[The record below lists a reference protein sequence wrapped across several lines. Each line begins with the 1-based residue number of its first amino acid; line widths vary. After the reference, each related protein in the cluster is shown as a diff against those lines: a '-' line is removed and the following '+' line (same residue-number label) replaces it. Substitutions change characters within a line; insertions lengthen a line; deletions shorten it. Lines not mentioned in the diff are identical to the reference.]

1 MVAPASPLLVPSEP
15 VAPATE
21 AAPPVADVRVRGLRR
36 LITPAQLKEQFPA
49 TPALAQAVLEARA
62 TAKRILAGTDPR
74 LMVVV
79 GPCSIHDP
87 AAALDYGQRLLALS
101 QEVSDRYFLVMRVY
115 FEKPRTTTGWKGLIN
130 DPHLDESCDVAHGL
144 SLARELLLE
153 LVKLGLPTATEFLD
167 PIIPQY
173 TADLV
178 AWAAIGARTTEAQ
191 THREMA
197 SGLSMPVGF
206 KNGTDGDIQVA
217 LDAMVSAKAPHS
229 FLGIDQD
236 GATSIVQTTGNPDTH
251 VVLRGGRS
259 GPNYDA
265 DSVQAA
271 IQRIR
276 GAGLNP
282 ALMIDCSHAN
292 SGKDPARQP
301 EVWHSLLAQRQAG
314 TREIIGAM
322 LESHLEGGAQKL
334 GADPLALRYGVS
346 ITDGCLDWASTREL
360 LLAK

>member
-1 MVAPASPLLVPSEP
+1 MVAGAVSNPVSNPLANP
-15 VAPATE
+15 VVE
-21 AAPPVADVRVRGLRR
+21 DVRVCGLRR
-36 LITPAQLKEQFPA
+36 LVTPAQLKEQFPA
-49 TPALAQAVLEARA
+49 DAVVAQNVLAARA
-62 TAKRILAGTDPR
+62 TAKRILNGQDSR

-87 AAALDYGQRLLALS
+87 VAAMEYGHRLWELS
-101 QEVSDRYFLVMRVY
+101 QKVADRYFLVMRVY

-144 SLARELLLE
+144 ALARSLLVD
-153 LVKLGLPTATEFLD
+153 LVELGLPTATEFLD

-191 THREMA
+191 THREMS

-206 KNGTDGDIQVA
+206 KNATDGDIQVA
-217 LDAMVSAKAPHS
+217 LDAMLSSRAPHS

-251 VVLRGGRS
+251 IVLRGGRS
-259 GPNYDA
+259 GPNYDPA
-265 DSVQAA
+265 SVASAVERMQK
-271 IQRIR
+271 
-276 GAGLNP
+276 AGLRP

-301 EVWHSLLAQRQAG
+301 EVWRSLLEQRRSG
-314 TREIIGAM
+314 RREIMGAM
-322 LESHLEGGAQKL
+322 LESHLEAGAQKL
-334 GADPLALRYGVS
+334 GADPSTLRYGVS
-346 ITDGCLDWASTREL
+346 ITDGCMDWATTESL
-360 LLAK
+360 LLES

>member
-1 MVAPASPLLVPSEP
+1 MSLQSISP
-15 VAPATE
+15 E
-21 AAPPVADVRVRGLRR
+21 AIPCDDPHVEDVRVCGLRR
-36 LITPAQLKEQFPA
+36 LVTPAQMKAEWPLS
-49 TPALAQAVLEARA
+49 PALAARVLAARS
-62 TAKRILAGTDPR
+62 TAKAIIAGRDPR

-87 AAALDYGQRLLALS
+87 EAALEYARRLVEISRQVA
-101 QEVSDRYFLVMRVY
+101 DRLFVVMRVY

-144 SLARELLLE
+144 TLARKILLD
-153 LVKLGLPTATEFLD
+153 LVTLGLPTATEFLD
-167 PIIPQY
+167 PIVPQY

-217 LDAMVSAKAPHS
+217 MDAMKSARAPHS
-229 FLGIDQD
+229 FLGIDQN
-236 GATSIVQTTGNPDTH
+236 GSTSIVQTTGNPDTH
-251 VVLRGGRS
+251 IVLRGGRS
-259 GPNYDA
+259 GPNY
-265 DSVQAA
+265 SPEHVAA
-271 IQRIR
+271 AVEKLQKS
-276 GAGLNP
+276 GLNP

-301 EVWHSLLAQRQAG
+301 DVWRSLVDQRHRGQRA
-314 TREIIGAM
+314 IIGAM
-322 LESHLEGGAQKL
+322 LESHLHGGSQ
-334 GADPLALRYGVS
+334 PLREKRESLRYGVS
-346 ITDGCLDWASTREL
+346 ITDGCMDWETTKEL
-360 LLAK
+360 FLHS